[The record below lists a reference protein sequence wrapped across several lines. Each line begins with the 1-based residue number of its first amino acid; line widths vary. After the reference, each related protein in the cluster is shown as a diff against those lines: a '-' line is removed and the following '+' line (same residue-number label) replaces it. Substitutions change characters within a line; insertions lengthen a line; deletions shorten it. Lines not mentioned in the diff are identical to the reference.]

1 MNTRGLSLVLVAA
14 LLASSPGCMRCG
26 AYYDAMEKLGYEKR
40 DLLVKRVDSAR
51 EAQQEAQQQF
61 RDTLQEFQTLVGY
74 KGGELESKYE
84 KLRSE
89 YEDASSRAEA
99 VRTRIANVR
108 DVANRLFQEWSTE
121 IGQFTSNDLRVES
134 QRELDLTRRRY
145 QEVLTVMERASK
157 RMDPVLAKLNDQVL
171 FLKHNLN
178 ARALGSLKSTAEALQ
193 VEVGKLVTDME
204 ASIAEASKFIDE
216 MGKQPDNPS

>member
-1 MNTRGLSLVLVAA
+1 MNTRGLSFVLVAA
-14 LLASSPGCMRCG
+14 LLVSSPGCMRCG

>member
-1 MNTRGLSLVLVAA
+1 MSTRGLSFVLAAA

-26 AYYDAMEKLGYEKR
+26 AYYEAMEKLGYEKR

-84 KLRSE
+84 KLRGE

-216 MGKQPDNPS
+216 MGKQPDNAS

>member
-1 MNTRGLSLVLVAA
+1 MSTRGLSFVLAAA

-84 KLRSE
+84 KLRGE

-216 MGKQPDNPS
+216 MGKQPDNAS

>member
-1 MNTRGLSLVLVAA
+1 MNTRGLSFVLVAA

-84 KLRSE
+84 KLRGE

-178 ARALGSLKSTAEALQ
+178 ARALGSLKTTAEALQ

>member
-1 MNTRGLSLVLVAA
+1 MIQRKLVLALLVGA
-14 LLASSPGCMRCG
+14 LLASPGCMRCG
-26 AYYDAMEKLGYEKR
+26 AYYDAMEKLGWEKR
-40 DLLVKRVDSAR
+40 DLLVKRVSSAR
-51 EAQQEAQQQF
+51 EAQQDAQQQF

-74 KGGELESKYE
+74 KGGELEAKYE
-84 KLRSE
+84 KLRGE
-89 YEDASSRAEA
+89 YEDASKRAEA

-108 DVANRLFQEWSTE
+108 DVANRLFEEWSTE
-121 IGQFTSNDLRVES
+121 IGQFTSNDLRAES
-134 QRELDLTRRRY
+134 QRELDLTKRRY
-145 QEVLTVMERASK
+145 QEVLAVMERASK

-178 ARALGSLKSTAEALQ
+178 ARALGSLKTTAEALQ

-216 MGKQPDNPS
+216 MGKQPETGS

>member
-1 MNTRGLSLVLVAA
+1 MNTRGLSFVLVAA

-84 KLRSE
+84 KLRGE

-108 DVANRLFQEWSTE
+108 DVANRLFAEWSTE

>member
-1 MNTRGLSLVLVAA
+1 MIQRRLVLA
-14 LLASSPGCMRCG
+14 LLVGALLTSPGCMRCG
-26 AYYDAMEKLGYEKR
+26 AYYDAMEKLGWEKR
-40 DLLVKRVDSAR
+40 DLLVKRVSSAR
-51 EAQQEAQQQF
+51 EAQQDAQQQF

-74 KGGELESKYE
+74 KGGELEAKYE
-84 KLRSE
+84 KLRGE
-89 YEDASSRAEA
+89 YEDASQRAEA

-108 DVANRLFQEWSTE
+108 DVANRLFEEWSTE
-121 IGQFTSNDLRVES
+121 IGQFTSNDLRAES
-134 QRELDLTRRRY
+134 QRELDLTKRRY
-145 QEVLTVMERASK
+145 QEVLAVMERASK

-178 ARALGSLKSTAEALQ
+178 ARALGSLKTTAEALQ

-216 MGKQPDNPS
+216 MGKQPETGS